1 MRRVLQSLGLLLM
14 LLGVAGPARA
24 ELKVVATLT
33 DLGWLATQVGGER
46 VEVSVLCPGY
56 QDPHYLAAKP
66 SLSRRLRKA
75 NLLLYNGLELE
86 VGWLPLLIDAAR
98 NPGIRPGSR
107 GELDC
112 SQGVAELL
120 QVPTG
125 PVDRS
130 QGDIHPLGNPHYLLD
145 PRNGRDV
152 GFLIAERLAELDPDG
167 AQFYQDNAAR
177 LAATL
182 DERAAAWQE
191 LAAPARGQV
200 VMVYHQHWEAPL
212 KIAGRVLDRR
222 VIDSVWGFFA
232 VYVATFVIFML
243 VLMANGL
250 DQVTT
255 FSAVATCMNNMG
267 PGLGKVASNFR
278 SVSDMAKWC
287 LAFAMLL
294 GRLEIFTLLVLLSPG
309 FWRN

>member
-1 MRRVLQSLGLLLM
+1 MRRVFRFLGLAVM
-14 LLGVAGPARA
+14 LLGVAGSARA

-46 VEVSVLCPGY
+46 VEVAVLCPGY

-66 SLSRRLRKA
+66 SLSRQLRKA
-75 NLLLYNGLELE
+75 DLLLYNGLELE

-98 NPGIRPGSR
+98 NPRIRPGSR

-112 SQGVAELL
+112 SQAVAEILE
-120 QVPTG
+120 VPTG

-152 GFLIAERLAELDPDG
+152 GRLIAERLAELDPDG
-167 AQFYQDNAAR
+167 AQIYRDNAAR

-191 LAAPARGQV
+191 LAAPARGQSV
-200 VMVYHQHWEAPL
+200 VVYHQLWEYLLHWLGMDVLGAIEHRPGITPSPKHVEQLVVAARSRTRTVVLAAPWDH
-212 KIAGRVLDRR
+212 LD
-222 VIDSVWGFFA
+222 
-232 VYVATFVIFML
+232 VAR
-243 VLMANGL
+243 
-250 DQVTT
+250 QVAERMQ
-255 FSAVATCMNNMG
+255 S
-267 PGLGKVASNFR
+267 P
-278 SVSDMAKWC
+278 
-287 LAFAMLL
+287 
-294 GRLEIFTLLVLLSPG
+294 LLVLPAAVGSTDEATDYLQMFDIICRQLGAAFSTP
-309 FWRN
+309 

>member
-1 MRRVLQSLGLLLM
+1 MRRVFRSLGLAVM
-14 LLGVAGPARA
+14 LLGVAGSARA

-46 VEVSVLCPGY
+46 VEVAVLCPGY

-66 SLSRRLRKA
+66 SLSRQLRKA
-75 NLLLYNGLELE
+75 DLLLYNGLELE

-98 NPGIRPGSR
+98 NPRIRPGSR

-112 SQGVAELL
+112 SQAVAEILE
-120 QVPTG
+120 VPTG

-152 GFLIAERLAELDPDG
+152 GRLIAERLAELDPDG
-167 AQFYQDNAAR
+167 AQIYRDNAAR

-191 LAAPARGQV
+191 LAAPARGQSV
-200 VMVYHQHWEAPL
+200 VVYHQLWEYLLHWLGMDVLGAIEHRPGITPSPKHVEQLVVAARSRTRTVVLAAPWDH
-212 KIAGRVLDRR
+212 LD
-222 VIDSVWGFFA
+222 
-232 VYVATFVIFML
+232 VAR
-243 VLMANGL
+243 
-250 DQVTT
+250 QVAERMQ
-255 FSAVATCMNNMG
+255 S
-267 PGLGKVASNFR
+267 P
-278 SVSDMAKWC
+278 
-287 LAFAMLL
+287 
-294 GRLEIFTLLVLLSPG
+294 LLVLPAAVGSTDEATDYLQMFDIICRQLGAAFSTP
-309 FWRN
+309 

>member
-1 MRRVLQSLGLLLM
+1 MFVYSIFI
-14 LLGVAGPARA
+14 
-24 ELKVVATLT
+24 K
-33 DLGWLATQVGGER
+33 
-46 VEVSVLCPGY
+46 VSVLCPGY

-167 AQFYQDNAAR
+167 AQFYQDNATR

-200 VMVYHQHWEAPL
+200 VMVYHQHWEYLLNWLGLGVLGAIEHRPGIAPSPKHVEQL
-212 KIAGRVLDRR
+212 ILAARSQGRTVVLAAPWDHLDVSRR
-222 VIDSVWGFFA
+222 VAERTGS
-232 VYVATFVIFML
+232 
-243 VLMANGL
+243 
-250 DQVTT
+250 
-255 FSAVATCMNNMG
+255 
-267 PGLGKVASNFR
+267 P
-278 SVSDMAKWC
+278 
-287 LAFAMLL
+287 
-294 GRLEIFTLLVLLSPG
+294 LLVLPG
-309 FWRN
+309 AVGCTDEATDYLQLFDIICGQLGAAFSTP